1 MLLFLC
7 QFGFSQNVGINTTGA
22 APAATNFLEVLS
34 PSSTVNSIAIYG
46 AHSGV
51 VAGTGYGIW
60 IEKTGASTTNVA
72 AYYSASGA
80 TNNYAIIVPS
90 GGGNVGIGTSTPSSK
105 AALDVSS
112 TTQGVLVPRMTKVQ
126 RDAITS
132 PTTSLL
138 VYVSDGSP
146 VGFYYY
152 TGSAWVPLVSTI
164 TYSTSSPTIVT
175 YAGQAIMV
183 HTADYSG
190 TLAWD
195 DTAYGV
201 TSATSSTNGQTNVAT
216 LTAIDITK
224 FPAAYYCDTL
234 TAYGYTDWY
243 LPSSSELAFLN
254 NSAVSL
260 VGFNNGA
267 AGFWSSTET
276 ADLNS
281 VSSQP
286 KRVNFSAPNTT
297 SWVWASQEATN
308 DVKTSGRRCRCIRK
322 P

>member
-195 DTAYGV
+195 NTAYGV

-243 LPSSSELAFLN
+243 LPSLNELNMMCQSSL
-254 NSAVSL
+254 SL
-260 VGFNNGA
+260 VGFANNLTMY
-267 AGFWSSTET
+267 WSSTE
-276 ADLNS
+276 
-281 VSSQP
+281 
-286 KRVNFSAPNTT
+286 VNATNAYAVAPNKYHLGAG
-297 SWVWASQEATN
+297 SYIWSAREN
-308 DVKTSGRRCRCIRK
+308 PFDKTVGTRCRCIRK